1 MGSVS
6 RSRTAPRTNA
16 VSKGFYE
23 AWGRIIRWA
32 NIAFM
37 CPRPQSAS
45 DNLVDDIFQNVFF
58 FLNDGKCSVVFT
70 LSSFLSI

>member
-6 RSRTAPRTNA
+6 HSRTAPRNST

-37 CPRPQSAS
+37 CPHPQSAS
-45 DNLVDDIFQNVFF
+45 DNLVDDVFQMYFF
-58 FLNDGKCSVVFT
+58 FE
-70 LSSFLSI
+70 

>member
-1 MGSVS
+1 MPESMGSVS
-6 RSRTAPRTNA
+6 HSRTAPRNNA

-37 CPRPQSAS
+37 CPHSESAS

-58 FLNDGKCSVVFT
+58 
-70 LSSFLSI
+70 